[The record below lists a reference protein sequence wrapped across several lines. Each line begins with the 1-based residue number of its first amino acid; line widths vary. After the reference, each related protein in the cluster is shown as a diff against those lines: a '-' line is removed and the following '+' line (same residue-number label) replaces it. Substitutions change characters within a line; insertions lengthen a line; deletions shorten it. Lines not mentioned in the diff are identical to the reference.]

1 MARLQVE
8 EGEGGY
14 GQSKPRSATRERG
27 GASAGPASL
36 LLQGRRRAS
45 LLLQGRVLGEA
56 VAGWPFSKCENIV
69 TSFPFI
75 NSCQNIVTSFSPTDF
90 LQM

>member
-27 GASAGPASL
+27 GASAGPASGVVASVGTNSITDIRPL
-36 LLQGRRRAS
+36 LSGPKMAS
-45 LLLQGRVLGEA
+45 SV
-56 VAGWPFSKCENIV
+56 FSH
-69 TSFPFI
+69 
-75 NSCQNIVTSFSPTDF
+75 
-90 LQM
+90 

>member
-36 LLQGRRRAS
+36 LLQGR
-45 LLLQGRVLGEA
+45 VPGEA
-56 VAGWPFSKCENIV
+56 VAGWPRGVFQS
-69 TSFPFI
+69 TFPFY
-75 NSCQNIVTSFSPTDF
+75 
-90 LQM
+90 